1 MLNESPV
8 HPNILIESQLSTEA
22 SYLGHHSG
30 AEVNSLAPEQQGWT
44 RLASRS
50 LFARCE
56 CDSRCMFVSLVP
68 GVLHHNVSGKGS
80 STHVTRRSSD
90 RKKKA
95 TQNRMLLSSHKR
107 LKNPRCRPRCFISLF
122 YSLKC
127 CQVLWDKCNWKW
139 SGQHPEPPTDRM
151 NASSAVN

>member
-1 MLNESPV
+1 MNHLF
-8 HPNILIESQLSTEA
+8 IQIFWLRA
-22 SYLGHHSG
+22 SYPPKPLIWD
-30 AEVNSLAPEQQGWT
+30 NSLAPEQQGWT

-90 RKKKA
+90 KRKKKHKTGCYRA
-95 TQNRMLLSSHKR
+95 AIKGLRTQRSD
-107 LKNPRCRPRCFISLF
+107 PRCRPRCFISLF